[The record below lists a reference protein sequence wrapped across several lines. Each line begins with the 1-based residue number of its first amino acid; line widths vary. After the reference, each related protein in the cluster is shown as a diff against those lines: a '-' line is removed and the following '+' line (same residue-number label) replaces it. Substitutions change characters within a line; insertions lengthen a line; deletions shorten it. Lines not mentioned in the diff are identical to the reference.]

1 MKAKKS
7 GFTLIEILIVVVIL
21 GILAAIVIP
30 QFTDASDQ
38 ARENSSK
45 TNLSALRSQ
54 IELYKHQEGAL
65 PANLA
70 ALVTDGY
77 LQAIPTDPAN
87 DGAAYNY
94 TAETGVVTSGADSDW

>member
-1 MKAKKS
+1 MKAKNS

-30 QFTDASDQ
+30 QFTDASES

-54 IELYKHQEGAL
+54 IELYKHQTGAL
-65 PANLA
+65 PVDLA
-70 ALVTDGY
+70 TLASDGY
-77 LQAIPTDPAN
+77 LQAVPTDPAN
-87 DGAAYNY
+87 DGGAYIY
-94 TAETGVVTSGADSDW
+94 VAGVVTSDANSSW

>member
-30 QFTDASDQ
+30 QFTDASDS
-38 ARENSSK
+38 ARLNSSK

-54 IELYKHQEGAL
+54 IELYKHQQGAL
-65 PANLA
+65 PASLA

-77 LQAIPTDPAN
+77 LQAVPTDPYN
-87 DGAAYNY
+87 SDAAYTY
-94 TAETGVVTSGADSDW
+94 VAATGVVTSGADSNL